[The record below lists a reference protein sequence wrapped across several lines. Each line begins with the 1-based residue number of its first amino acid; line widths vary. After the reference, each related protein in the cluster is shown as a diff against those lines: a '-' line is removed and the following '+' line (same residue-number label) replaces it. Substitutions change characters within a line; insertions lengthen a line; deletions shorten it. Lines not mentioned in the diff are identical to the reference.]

1 MVVKIIILPLVVF
14 HELHILI
21 HIDVLIYL
29 LLMTRLLSNHL
40 AQKRSIIIYIILT
53 FRNMI
58 LFNAPSITPCF
69 YITCFLFMKIQILS
83 LNKTITLSVSLKRVQ
98 FKKNCMQYN
107 IPLKTQLTFN
117 FLLTVQSSILEK
129 NQ

>member
-1 MVVKIIILPLVVF
+1 MVVKIIILSLVIF

-29 LLMTRLLSNHL
+29 LQMTRLLSNHL
-40 AQKRSIIIYIILT
+40 VQKRSIIIYIILILH
-53 FRNMI
+53 NMI
-58 LFNAPSITPCF
+58 LFNALSTTPCF

-83 LNKTITLSVSLKRVQ
+83 FNEIITLSVSLKRVQ

-107 IPLKTQLTFN
+107 IPLKTQHTYD
-117 FLLTVQSSILEK
+117 FLLMVQSSISEK